1 MGSHNATGA
10 PDMISRE
17 RMWKLVSVATGLLG
31 GLLARRLIRG
41 VYQIVRKDTAPVTPF
56 DPRNPQFSWPDA
68 VLWAAAAGVGLGIAK
83 VVSARLAAFGWEAA
97 TGTLPPGAVEE
108 PTDG

>member
-1 MGSHNATGA
+1 MRPEAS
-10 PDMISRE
+10 DMISRE

-31 GLLARRLIRG
+31 GLLTRRFFRL
-41 VYQIVRKDTAPVTPF
+41 VYRIVRKDTAPVTPF
-56 DPRNPQFSWPDA
+56 DPTNPQFSWTDA
-68 VLWAAAAGVGLGIAK
+68 VLWAATAGIGLGVAK

-108 PTDG
+108 AADD

>member
-1 MGSHNATGA
+1 MDGGA
-10 PDMISRE
+10 HMISRE

-31 GLLARRLIRG
+31 GLLARRLIRAA
-41 VYQIVRKDTAPVTPF
+41 YQIVRKDTAPVTPF
-56 DPRNPQFSWPDA
+56 DPTNPQFSWPDA
-68 VLWAAAAGVGLGIAK
+68 VLWAAAAGIGLGIAK

-108 PTDG
+108 PANA